1 MNLQPYSADHER
13 RNATAEKRVA
23 VMERREDLGD
33 EFVSA
38 IFVCGVGSLVTVG
51 VVCGGSWTAGLLDSG
66 HKELML
72 LVDLQERSSNKL
84 IY

>member
-51 VVCGGSWTAGLLDSG
+51 VVCEGSWTAGLWT
-66 HKELML
+66 
-72 LVDLQERSSNKL
+72 
-84 IY
+84 